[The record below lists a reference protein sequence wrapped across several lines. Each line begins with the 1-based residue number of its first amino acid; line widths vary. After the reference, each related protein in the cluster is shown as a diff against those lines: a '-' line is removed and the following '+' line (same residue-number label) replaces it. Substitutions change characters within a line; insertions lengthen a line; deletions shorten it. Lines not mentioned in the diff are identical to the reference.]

1 MGKTSVLPSADMLFG
16 VPKPRPMPPPA
27 VLPVVAPPS
36 AAGAEPKKPEEA
48 KPAFQVVPLTQ
59 APLPVVRT
67 ETESRE
73 KFTFRFDSATLQ
85 ELDEVWME
93 LRRRTGKKIRKSWIV
108 EAAVRH
114 IMHDR
119 VKALEILKEEME
131 QARDE

>member
-16 VPKPRPMPPPA
+16 VPKPRPIPSPVVLPVATPPPA
-27 VLPVVAPPS
+27 GVA
-36 AAGAEPKKPEEA
+36 AQKTPEEM
-48 KPAFQVVPLTQ
+48 KPSFQVVPPVQ
-59 APLPVVRT
+59 APQPVVRP
-67 ETESRE
+67 EAESRE